1 MPIQS
6 RLPAAEFDY
15 VIVGAGSA
23 GCVLAARLTEDAG
36 TRVCLIEAGPRD
48 RSLFIHMPAALTIPI
63 ESKTWNW
70 GYVTGPEPHL
80 DGRTIGQARGRGL
93 GGSSSINGM
102 VWVRGHPA
110 DYDHWEAE
118 GLAGWSF
125 ADCLPYFKKMESFE
139 GGKDPNRGD
148 DGPLKVS
155 RSRADHPFYETFLR
169 AGEAYG
175 LAVARDYNSADI
187 EGLHVTQATIADGRR
202 QSTAVAY
209 LHPAARR
216 PNLTVLTGWRADRVE
231 LEGGRATGVALRRG
245 ATKAVLRPAREVIL
259 SAGAIGT
266 PHLMQ
271 LSGIGAADR
280 LRAAGVTVSHDL
292 PGVGENLQDHFVAS
306 LTFRAQGTRSI
317 ASDLAL
323 WNRPRIG
330 LEWLLTRKGL
340 GATSFFEVG
349 AFFRGGPDVSYA
361 NLQHEF
367 LPFLADFQAG
377 RVRIDHGYQYFL
389 SQMRPKSR
397 GWLRLRSA
405 DPDAHPEIV
414 FNYLDDPADVVEMLE
429 GLAQTR
435 DIARQAPWQA
445 LGGVEVA
452 PGPDVRSKAE
462 ALGWMRKVGNTEHH
476 PVGTCRMGQDAMA
489 VTDGEGRVHG
499 LSGLRVVDGAI
510 LPFIPTANVNAP
522 IIMVAEKIA
531 DRIRGRTPLP
541 KQTLQRH

>member
-1 MPIQS
+1 
-6 RLPAAEFDY
+6 
-15 VIVGAGSA
+15 
-23 GCVLAARLTEDAG
+23 
-36 TRVCLIEAGPRD
+36 
-48 RSLFIHMPAALTIPI
+48 
-63 ESKTWNW
+63 
-70 GYVTGPEPHL
+70 
-80 DGRTIGQARGRGL
+80 
-93 GGSSSINGM
+93 
-102 VWVRGHPA
+102 
-110 DYDHWEAE
+110 
-118 GLAGWSF
+118 
-125 ADCLPYFKKMESFE
+125 MESFE
-139 GGKDPNRGD
+139 GGKDPNRGG
-148 DGPLKVS
+148 DGPLRIT

-187 EGLHVTQATIADGRR
+187 EGLHITQATIADGRR

-245 ATKAVLRPAREVIL
+245 ATKAVLRAGREVIL

-280 LRAAGVTVSHDL
+280 LRAAGVTVSHCL

-306 LTFRAQGTRSI
+306 LTFRAQGSRSI

-405 DPDAHPEIV
+405 DPDAHPRSSSTTSTI
-414 FNYLDDPADVVEMLE
+414 PPTPRRCWK
-429 GLAQTR
+429 GS
-435 DIARQAPWQA
+435 
-445 LGGVEVA
+445 
-452 PGPDVRSKAE
+452 PGPATSPAR
-462 ALGWMRKVGNTEHH
+462 R
-476 PVGTCRMGQDAMA
+476 
-489 VTDGEGRVHG
+489 
-499 LSGLRVVDGAI
+499 
-510 LPFIPTANVNAP
+510 
-522 IIMVAEKIA
+522 
-531 DRIRGRTPLP
+531 RGRRSVGWRSRRDPTCARRRRRSPGCARSAIP
-541 KQTLQRH
+541 STTRSAPAEWGMTLWP